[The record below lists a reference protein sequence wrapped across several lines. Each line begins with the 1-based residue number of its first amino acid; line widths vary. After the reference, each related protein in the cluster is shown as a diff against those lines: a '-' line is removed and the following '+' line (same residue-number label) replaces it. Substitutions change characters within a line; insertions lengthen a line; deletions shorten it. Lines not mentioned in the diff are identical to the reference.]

1 MPVPGPGAIGDG
13 FDREGFVVARV
24 EGELPGRVARSSGRR
39 ASARSVMLRTRARW
53 RPRESY
59 SVYAARAR
67 WTVCWVASGRVRLR
81 RVAVR
86 SA

>member
-1 MPVPGPGAIGDG
+1 VSVAGVGAIGDG

-24 EGELPGRVARSSGRR
+24 EGELPGGPVGGPQCVG
-39 ASARSVMLRTRARW
+39 RSVMPRTRARW

-59 SVYAARAR
+59 TAYAARVR
-67 WTVCWVASGRVRLR
+67 GTVCWVASGRFRLR
-81 RVAVR
+81 RVALV